1 LARLVGVAPSTLAGR
16 LNRLLERRLLQRRS
30 DPADARSWI
39 VELTATGLKKAQHAH
54 PPTVALYEQL
64 DEELALQGLDSSHVR
79 HVLLGLS
86 AALRSL
92 LPDEDRRSQSDSPWP
107 PNQAA
112 SC

>member
-1 LARLVGVAPSTLAGR
+1 MDSCSADQ
-16 LNRLLERRLLQRRS
+16 N
-30 DPADARSWI
+30 PAAVRSWI

-64 DEELALQGLDSSHVR
+64 DEALAQQGLDSNHVR

-86 AALRSL
+86 AALRTL
-92 LPDEDRRSQSDSPWP
+92 LPDGDRRSQSDSPRP
-107 PNQAA
+107 ANQAA